1 MNLIMLFN
9 GIDFFLTFKNKE
21 NMKMEKILL
30 LKLNDVSIS
39 NCYIVFKCLMFYKVN
54 KELLSLKIKNTSNEV
69 ISLIIKVLLI

>member
-1 MNLIMLFN
+1 MLFN